1 MKSLLLLASAALI
14 LAGCRPSPGPG
25 SGPGVTAGPY
35 PAGTVTTTGPVPT
48 LVVPTPSAA
57 DKSTITGRL
66 QVNPADP
73 RPVVGAI
80 LYLAEIIPETSGTP
94 YLAGFERTHSPRTLT
109 DAAGQFAFVDVD
121 PQQYSLVLDRVSEA
135 YLLGHP
141 SQAPGDFI
149 FEAEAGQVLDLGT
162 LTYVSLPGEAITP

>member
-1 MKSLLLLASAALI
+1 MKSLLMLASAALV
-14 LAGCRPSPGPG
+14 LAGCRPG
-25 SGPGVTAGPY
+25 SGPGPGPGLTAEPY
-35 PAGTVTTTGPVPT
+35 PAGNATVAGPIPT
-48 LVVPTPSAA
+48 SIVPTPSAA

-73 RPVVGAI
+73 HPVVGAI
-80 LYLAEIIPETSGTP
+80 LYLAEIIPESSGTP

-109 DAAGQFAFVDVD
+109 DAAGQFVFVDVD

-141 SQAPGDFI
+141 NQAPGDFI
-149 FEAEAGQVLDLGT
+149 FEAVAGQVLDLGT
-162 LTYVSLPGEAITP
+162 LTYVSLPGEASIP